1 MIPGRQSSVKGG
13 HMKADLRPVF
23 NRKVCMACRI
33 CVDVCPVS
41 CIETAARGTDKD
53 PHGYPFLADADACIR
68 CGQCAEDCPVAAV
81 GMAAA

>member
-1 MIPGRQSSVKGG
+1 
-13 HMKADLRPVF
+13 MKADLRPVF